1 MNTKKNIG
9 NPLLVASAV
18 QTGSEIVSRNSDS
31 IIKGAGT
38 AFKIGGVIAL
48 VYFGSRTIK
57 TIRKNNLMQ
66 RSSSDQNVAAAMDV
80 YQAIPA
86 GYKKGDGS
94 LLNPFGFISD
104 VINKIETIWVKTDR
118 DRIVNC
124 GKKITDLQKCYT
136 VFYQMY
142 GENLRPMLARALTEQ
157 DLNSFENLAKTKG
170 MSASNTPV
178 AAAHKFAVV
187 TASSG
192 VRLRTQPIVPLLST
206 VMYPVGNVVGVVP
219 FGKIVGYTTGVET
232 MTPDNKTIFTQIK
245 AGSKKKMKTNGN
257 IADVVVY
264 AWKGGLEFMTHTE
277 FNAKYGKMTDK
288 WFFFP

>member
-1 MNTKKNIG
+1 
-9 NPLLVASAV
+9 
-18 QTGSEIVSRNSDS
+18 
-31 IIKGAGT
+31 
-38 AFKIGGVIAL
+38 
-48 VYFGSRTIK
+48 
-57 TIRKNNLMQ
+57 
-66 RSSSDQNVAAAMDV
+66 
-80 YQAIPA
+80 
-86 GYKKGDGS
+86 
-94 LLNPFGFISD
+94 
-104 VINKIETIWVKTDR
+104 
-118 DRIVNC
+118 
-124 GKKITDLQKCYT
+124 
-136 VFYQMY
+136 MY

-187 TASSG
+187 IASSG

-219 FGKIVGYTTGVET
+219 FGKIVGYTTGIET

-257 IADVVVY
+257 VADVVVY